1 MEFTLVYLIAY
12 CKLVWE
18 FPDTILVSFPSNSSI
33 KFMNSFIIIIVFYT
47 HMRTY
52 LNAWMYIFGSHHFEL
67 GTQSWK
73 SLIVLPS
80 AAMGWLPV
88 ALHLEVVTHEI
99 FHYPYL
105 YVNLL
110 RTGSTQLVWSL
121 QILSRQPYYW
131 EFVGSTTSLS
141 CPKDTY
147 LAAVILVPRL
157 LQSVFPC
164 TPPILT
170 PSSAFHEV

>member
-1 MEFTLVYLIAY
+1 
-12 CKLVWE
+12 
-18 FPDTILVSFPSNSSI
+18 
-33 KFMNSFIIIIVFYT
+33 MNSFIIIIVFYT

-52 LNAWMYIFGSHHFEL
+52 PNGWMYIFGSEHFEL
-67 GTQSWK
+67 GAQSWK
-73 SLIVLPS
+73 CLILLPS

-99 FHYPYL
+99 FLYPYL

-110 RTGSTQLVWSL
+110 RTGSTQLVWSF
-121 QILSRQPYYW
+121 QILSRQPNYW

-141 CPKDTY
+141 SPKDTY

-157 LQSVFPC
+157 LESVFPC
-164 TPPILT
+164 MA
-170 PSSAFHEV
+170 PSSPLHQHSLRYRGCVINGLVKLLLHTLVILISCGPLP